1 MNETLDSIKN
11 YNNHFK
17 SFKIPD
23 DLIEYMNNFGK
34 NVIQPSYKG
43 LESLINRETKL
54 LTLEHLEKNSDN
66 YEKSFNEEEFIQ
78 STNNIYSSIKNDIKE
93 INININETHGMNQ
106 YPNKLKEEID
116 KIEDRNLRILNGED
130 IEVNSII
137 EQSTE
142 KSLQKILNISENVNR
157 FVKSFEN
164 FEQFNEIIQNNI
176 NKLNISN
183 KQSKYII
190 DESFKEEQE
199 LYEVMQNKLG
209 NLYNLS
215 LNYYQNIAEN
225 YSSLRSYIE
234 ELLDDINNLLIQC
247 VNITY
252 ETFEKEFENMSSKY
266 KDFII
271 NENEQENKEPI
282 SKISISQNTQFTT
295 EANFD
300 NIEKKVK
307 YKFEF
312 SSEGEGQIKNQK
324 IFLSVINQIKPK
336 KTSFKI
342 TNKFQDNCGEEYQT
356 VDVEFNNITYTTN
369 LIFDT
374 ESNLVNLTSLSN
386 FDSFNYKVARY
397 KINPSQ
403 LNLCFGSL
411 GIDLCIDDNEEQCE
425 DKETVSTP
433 VLKTYK
439 KVNKTV
445 SKLIEF

>member
-1 MNETLDSIKN
+1 
-11 YNNHFK
+11 
-17 SFKIPD
+17 
-23 DLIEYMNNFGK
+23 
-34 NVIQPSYKG
+34 
-43 LESLINRETKL
+43 
-54 LTLEHLEKNSDN
+54 
-66 YEKSFNEEEFIQ
+66 
-78 STNNIYSSIKNDIKE
+78 
-93 INININETHGMNQ
+93 MNQ

-130 IEVNSII
+130 IEHSSII

-142 KSLQKILNISENVNR
+142 KSLKKILNISENANK
-157 FVKSFEN
+157 FVKSFEK

-176 NKLNISN
+176 NKLNISY

-295 EANFD
+295 EANFE

-307 YKFEF
+307 YKFEY